1 MASADNRFEGYNP
14 APMNHSMVDRGLR
27 VGAGAVSGGASGA
40 VLGGV
45 FGPVLLGAIGAGILI
60 ASGAGLASILLGAAA
75 GGVLGA
81 MVATPLGAVLGG
93 IFGAVRGGS
102 REHSRAMLDQSLYNL
117 QMNVLQ
123 AQQPPI
129 YVQPQPANGPV
140 ASMVTAPHHD
150 AAGADATR
158 MDTKV
163 NEASAKIP
171 AASSIQHDGMMIDA
185 NRALARL

>member
-1 MASADNRFEGYNP
+1 MAPTDTRFEGYNP

-27 VGAGAVSGGASGA
+27 VGAGALSSGAGGA
-40 VLGGV
+40 VLGGL
-45 FGPVLLGAIGAGILI
+45 FGPALLGAIGAGALI
-60 ASGAGLASILLGAAA
+60 ASGAGLMTILLGTAAF
-75 GGVLGA
+75 GVLGA

-93 IFGAVRGGS
+93 LFGAVRGGS
-102 REHSRAMLDQSLYNL
+102 REHNRAMLDQSLYNL
-117 QMNVLQ
+117 QMNTLQ
-123 AQQPPI
+123 AQQPAI

-140 ASMVTAPHHD
+140 AAMVNHD
-150 AAGADATR
+150 AVGEEAAR
-158 MDTKV
+158 MDNKT